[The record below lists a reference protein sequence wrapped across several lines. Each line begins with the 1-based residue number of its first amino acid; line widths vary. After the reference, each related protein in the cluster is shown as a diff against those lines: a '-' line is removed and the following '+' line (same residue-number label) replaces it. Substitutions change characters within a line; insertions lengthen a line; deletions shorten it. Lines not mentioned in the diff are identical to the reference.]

1 MTLTCIM
8 PDNAVETSSL
18 NSNEIQNLF
27 ENDILFSASPD
38 ATALH
43 STITSS
49 AARAHQWKPLAFR
62 LIRACAF
69 INRRSHL
76 TAAANFSLQMHAHGK
91 SLADVASAI
100 WSNGII
106 NPAPVESSLQALI
119 STDSKSSFMWVC
131 SCCVYASQYAL
142 VCAFFVEHG
151 SNAFFVDVISGSA
164 CSCFPVNRAGSLGS
178 NIVTCVCAQEFVA
191 ATDGMSLFLYRLS
204 IALCPW
210 HA

>member
-1 MTLTCIM
+1 LF
-8 PDNAVETSSL
+8 DNY
-18 NSNEIQNLF
+18 
-27 ENDILFSASPD
+27 ILFPASPD

-76 TAAANFSLQMHAHGK
+76 TAAAKFALQMDTHGK
-91 SLADVASAI
+91 NLADVASAI
-100 WSNGII
+100 WTNGII
-106 NPAPVESSLQALI
+106 NHVPVESSLQALI
-119 STDSKSSFMWVC
+119 STAAKSSVTWVC

-142 VCAFFVEHG
+142 VCAFFAEHG

-164 CSCFPVNRAGSLGS
+164 CSCFPVNRAGSLGP
-178 NIVTCVCAQEFVA
+178 NIVACAYAQEFVA
-191 ATDGMSLFLYRLS
+191 ATDAMSLFLYRSS
-204 IALCPW
+204 IALCLW